1 MLDIK
6 DIAVR
11 FGPVAALDDVDLT
24 VDDRSVVALV
34 GPSGSG
40 KSTLLRVIAGLEQ
53 PDEGDVSWDGA
64 SIVEVP
70 PHKRGFGMMFQDYAL
85 FPHRTV
91 AENVGFGLRMQR
103 LPNDEIAVRTGG
115 ALELVGLTGYGPR
128 PVGTLS
134 GGEQQRVAL
143 ARTLAP
149 EPRLILLDEPLGALD
164 RALRERLVGDMRD
177 IFEEVAA
184 TALYVT
190 HDREEAFAIADRIA
204 VIDDGHV
211 IAEGT
216 AQELW
221 YQPPTARIAELIGVE
236 NRLTS
241 GDLTSLGVVDEYRPG
256 SDTVVV
262 PTSAISLS
270 SQGAPNATVR
280 SARFRG
286 GSYGVEV
293 TLDSGL
299 HLTASSPTRL
309 VEGDRV
315 EVTVDP
321 ASLSRLDR

>member
-1 MLDIK
+1 MLDVK
-6 DIAVR
+6 DIVVR
-11 FGPVAALDDVDLT
+11 FGPVTALDDVDLT
-24 VDDRSVVALV
+24 VDDRSVVALI

-40 KSTLLRVIAGLEQ
+40 KSTLLRVIAGLEH
-53 PDEGDVSWDGA
+53 PDQGDVSWDGA

-91 AENVGFGLRMQR
+91 AQNVAFGLRMQR
-103 LPNDEIAVRTGG
+103 LPDDEIAARTDA

-128 PVGTLS
+128 SVGTLS

-164 RALRERLVGDMRD
+164 RALRERLVEDMRD
-177 IFEEVAA
+177 IFEALAA

-204 VIDDGHV
+204 VIDDGHI

-216 AQELW
+216 PEELW
-221 YQPPTARIAELIGVE
+221 YQPATARIAELIGVK
-236 NRLTS
+236 NRLT
-241 GDLTSLGVVDEYRPG
+241 GRELIALGVVDEFRPG
-256 SDTVVV
+256 NDPVVV
-262 PTSAISLS
+262 PAAAIWLS
-270 SQGAPNATVR
+270 SQGASNATVLR
-280 SARFRG
+280 ARFRG
-286 GSYGVEV
+286 GSYGVDV
-293 TLDSGL
+293 QLDSGL
-299 HLTASSPTRL
+299 HLTASSPIPL

-321 ASLSRLDR
+321 TGLTAVD

>member
-1 MLDIK
+1 MLDVE
-6 DIAVR
+6 DVAVR
-11 FGPVAALDDVDLT
+11 FGQVAALDDVDLT
-24 VDDRSVVALV
+24 VDDRSVVALI

-40 KSTLLRVIAGLEQ
+40 KSTLLRVIAGLEH
-53 PDEGDVSWDGA
+53 PDEGDVSWDGV

-91 AENVGFGLRMQR
+91 AENVAFGLRMQR
-103 LPNDEIAVRTGG
+103 LPGNEIAARTDA
-115 ALELVGLTGYGPR
+115 ALELVGLTGYGLR

-149 EPRLILLDEPLGALD
+149 EPQLILLDEPLGALD
-164 RALRERLVGDMRD
+164 RPLRERLVEDMRD

-190 HDREEAFAIADRIA
+190 HDREEAFAISDRIA
-204 VIDDGHV
+204 VIDDGHI

-216 AQELW
+216 PEGLW

-236 NRLTS
+236 NRLTA
-241 GDLTSLGVVDEYRPG
+241 GELTSLGVVDEYRPG

-262 PTSAISLS
+262 PSAAISLS
-270 SQGAPNATVR
+270 RDGTPNATVH

-286 GSYGVEV
+286 GSYGVDV
-293 TLDSGL
+293 RLDGGI
-299 HLTASSPTRL
+299 HLTASSPIRL
-309 VEGDRV
+309 VAGDRV
-315 EVTVDP
+315 EVTIDP
-321 ASLSRLDR
+321 ASLSRLER

>member
-1 MLDIK
+1 MLDVK

-11 FGPVAALDDVDLT
+11 FGQVTALDDVDLT
-24 VDDRSVVALV
+24 VGDRSVVAII

-40 KSTLLRVIAGLEQ
+40 KSTLLRVIAGLEH
-53 PDEGDVSWDGA
+53 PDAGDVFWDGA
-64 SIVEVP
+64 SIVGVP

-91 AENVGFGLRMQR
+91 AENVAFGLRMQR
-103 LPNDEIAVRTGG
+103 LPGDEIAVRTDA

-164 RALRERLVGDMRD
+164 RALRERLVEDMRD

-204 VIDDGHV
+204 VIDGGHI

-216 AQELW
+216 AEELW
-221 YQPPTARIAELIGVE
+221 YQPATERIAELIGVK
-236 NRLTS
+236 NRLT
-241 GDLTSLGVVDEYRPG
+241 GGELIALGVVDEFRPG
-256 SDTVVV
+256 NDAVVV
-262 PTSAISLS
+262 PAAAISLS
-270 SQGAPNATVR
+270 SEGASNATVR
-280 SARFRG
+280 RARFRG
-286 GSYGVEV
+286 GSYGVDV
-293 TLDSGL
+293 QLDSGL
-299 HLTASSPTRL
+299 HLTASSPTPL

-321 ASLSRLDR
+321 TGLTAVD

>member
-1 MLDIK
+1 MLDVK

-24 VDDRSVVALV
+24 VDDRSTVALI

-40 KSTLLRVIAGLEQ
+40 KSTLLRVIAGLEH

-64 SIVEVP
+64 SIAEVP

-91 AENVGFGLRMQR
+91 AENVAFGLRMQR
-103 LPNDEIAVRTGG
+103 LPGDEIAARTDA

-164 RALRERLVGDMRD
+164 RALRERLVEDMRD

-204 VIDDGHV
+204 VIDNGHI

-216 AQELW
+216 PEGLW
-221 YQPPTARIAELIGVE
+221 YHPATARIAELIGVE

-241 GDLTSLGVVDEYRPG
+241 GELTSLSVVDEYRPG

-262 PTSAISLS
+262 PTAAISLRT
-270 SQGAPNATVR
+270 QGSPNATVR
-280 SARFRG
+280 RARFRG
-286 GSYGVEV
+286 GSYGVDV
-293 TLDSGL
+293 QLDSGL

-309 VEGDRV
+309 IEGDRV

-321 ASLSRLDR
+321 SGLTAVD